1 MPRPTANDKQKTQ
14 NNHRATKNAAV
25 YSDCSTQG
33 AVLPPAL
40 LLAPCPVRVK
50 KVPETSA
57 QGLLLV
63 KTRLGVLR
71 CRQLT
76 GTRVTKGGVPGP
88 IWWQKA
94 VLEDLAAGVA

>member
-1 MPRPTANDKQKTQ
+1 MQRCTPTVEPKEQSFRQ
-14 NNHRATKNAAV
+14 PCFWLH
-25 YSDCSTQG
+25 
-33 AVLPPAL
+33 
-40 LLAPCPVRVK
+40 CPVRVK

-94 VLEDLAAGVA
+94 VLEDLTAGVA